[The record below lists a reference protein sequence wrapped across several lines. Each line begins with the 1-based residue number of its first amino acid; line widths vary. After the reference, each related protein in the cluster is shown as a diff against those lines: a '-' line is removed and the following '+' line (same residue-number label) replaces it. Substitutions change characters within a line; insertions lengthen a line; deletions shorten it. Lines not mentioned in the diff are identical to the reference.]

1 MAEPQPAERRL
12 LQLRLR
18 AIVAGFMKHPARGA
32 EQPWARTELLATG
45 LAPRSRCLR
54 ESPRTGQLPAAA
66 PPPTARAAAALD
78 APVPRPLRAQMSR
91 GGCRARGVGMRR
103 LGCAFRR
110 ERSAAHPF
118 PSAESPAG
126 DGRRAGR
133 WFALDGC
140 FGAGT
145 VRSGFFTFQAFVT
158 AV

>member
-18 AIVAGFMKHPARGA
+18 AIVAGFMRRPARGA

-66 PPPTARAAAALD
+66 LPPTARAAAALD

-91 GGCRARGVGMRR
+91 GGVEREAWGCGGSVVRSAGSAAQPIPSHPRSPR
-103 LGCAFRR
+103 LG
-110 ERSAAHPF
+110 
-118 PSAESPAG
+118 
-126 DGRRAGR
+126 
-133 WFALDGC
+133 
-140 FGAGT
+140 
-145 VRSGFFTFQAFVT
+145 T
-158 AV
+158 AVGLGGGLG